1 MSTFNGFM
9 TLDTTRKTGLF
20 KKHQKYTAERRD
32 PFTRSKYR
40 TKSAEYLTFWSKSR
54 QK

>member
-1 MSTFNGFM
+1 MEV
-9 TLDTTRKTGLF
+9 LKTRF
-20 KKHQKYTAERRD
+20 IQKQLKDTAERRD